1 MKDEAFPK
9 SAKGYAS
16 KRVFD
21 VCLAISGLVMLSP
34 VLLCAAVMIRLG
46 SRGSILFRQERI
58 GQNEMP
64 FNILKFR
71 TMVVG
76 AADGDRGS
84 VSLRH
89 DPRLFQGAHTLRR
102 FKIDE
107 LPQLVNVLNGTMAI
121 VGPRPTVREDYL
133 RMNEAQRR
141 RSLVKPGMTGLAQI
155 NGSTSLMWP
164 ERIEY
169 DLAYV
174 AQSSLGLDVKIILRT
189 VWLTLT
195 GKAETHPL
203 GDTEWPE

>member
-1 MKDEAFPK
+1 
-9 SAKGYAS
+9 
-16 KRVFD
+16 
-21 VCLAISGLVMLSP
+21 MLSP
-34 VLLCAAVMIRLG
+34 VFLCAAVMIRLG
-46 SRGSILFRQERI
+46 SRGSVLFRQERI

-76 AADGDRGS
+76 AEDPGHGS

-89 DPRLFQGAHTLRR
+89 DPRLFRRAGTLRR
-102 FKIDE
+102 LNIDE
-107 LPQLVNVLNGTMAI
+107 LPQLVNVLNGTMSI

-133 RMNEAQRR
+133 RMNEAQRER
-141 RSLVKPGMTGLAQI
+141 FRVKPGMTGLAQI
-155 NGSTSLMWP
+155 NGNTALMWP

-169 DLAYV
+169 DLAYA